1 MITVTEKAAKH
12 IRKALTTKGG
22 VGLRLGASLGYLS
35 YSRRR
40 NVIPF

>member
-22 VGLRLGASLGYLS
+22 VGLRLWLQ
-35 YSRRR
+35 YS
-40 NVIPF
+40 NNQL